1 MNDYPLFCVLLLS
14 FITLITIYIVGTQEP
29 FKDRVKRIMDLI
41 NEFLVLVLNYHLM
54 CFTNFVIDPYA
65 REYLGYS
72 MTVVT
77 CFFIAIN
84 LGYAFNGMFSNSC
97 KRVKYWCIRT
107 KNQKKLDEA
116 RKKQLLAI
124 KKSELV

>member
-1 MNDYPLFCVLLLS
+1 MNFS
-14 FITLITIYIVGTQEP
+14 TLISIFIVRTQEP
-29 FKDRVKRIMDLI
+29 FKDQIKRFFSLF
-41 NEFLVLVLNYHLM
+41 NEFLALVINYHLL
-54 CFTNFVIDPYA
+54 CFTNFVSDPLV

-72 MTVVT
+72 MTGMT
-77 CFFIAIN
+77 CLFIAIN
-84 LGYAFNGMFSNSC
+84 LGYASNGMFSNYC

-107 KNQKKLDEA
+107 KNLKKLEDA